1 MNEKRPPGQGGRS
14 CFSCRLAKE
23 QQRLEVHKALK
34 ASTAGN
40 RSDLRKAG
48 TPIAADPANS
58 LDHAGLKA
66 LAKELN
72 RPLFTLEVL
81 RNDPFTAGVPAR
93 KAGAE
98 WFAALWQQQIK
109 PGAHLHRIHY
119 ILVSQKKPVL
129 MRDGRPYE
137 NTRADGEEGEET
149 LRQLEAAHG
158 ALPQTV
164 EAITGKGRHVYFRWP
179 SGTEIRNSQLRADV
193 PGLDWRANGGFVL
206 SPPSIHPSG
215 RVYAWSVDSSSE
227 FADAPPWLIEIVT
240 DKRRGDRSTTNNGG
254 EAAAATTTPEAWRSF
269 INEPVDGSRR
279 GKAIARFY
287 GLLVR
292 RYLDPIL
299 ARDTVRMF
307 NELRCKPPLDDAEVV
322 HITEDISGRE
332 LKRRGQ

>member
-1 MNEKRPPGQGGRS
+1 MTP
-14 CFSCRLAKE
+14 L
-23 QQRLEVHKALK
+23 
-34 ASTAGN
+34 
-40 RSDLRKAG
+40 G
-48 TPIAADPANS
+48 T
-58 LDHAGLKA
+58 
-66 LAKELN
+66 
-72 RPLFTLEVL
+72 
-81 RNDPFTAGVPAR
+81 
-93 KAGAE
+93 
-98 WFAALWQQQIK
+98 AALDLAAK
-109 PGAHLHRIHY
+109 GFRVFPCVERGKEPAIHDNLKRATTDAN
-119 ILVSQKKPVL
+119 IITGWWRSRDFNIGIATGDGSGIWVL
-129 MRDGRPYE
+129 DV
-137 NTRADGEEGEET
+137 DGEEGEET

-206 SPPSIHPSG
+206 SPPSIHPGG

-240 DKRRGDRSTTNNGG
+240 DKRRGDRSTTNDGG
-254 EAAAATTTPEAWRSF
+254 EAAAAATTPEAWRSF